1 MGVFVARFILQLVLL
16 IIMANTYVVGGLL
29 FWIALILFIWVFIT
43 SYASGATL
51 AATLL
56 ALLVMY
62 MYLSGENPLADLFGY
77 FIDTVPSE
85 FNPEP

>member
-29 FWIALILFIWVFIT
+29 FWSALFLLVYIFYLTVIEDAGVP
-43 SYASGATL
+43 L
-51 AATLL
+51 LL
-56 ALLVMY
+56 ALLVIY
-62 MYLSGENPLADLFGY
+62 MYKTGENPLADLFGY